1 MTRTRTAAL
10 ALAALLTVAACG
22 TEGGT
27 PGAGED
33 PPTSTDDR
41 TSGPDNG
48 DEGDTG
54 DEGDA
59 GDGSDGGD
67 ENELLAE
74 TRGEGAFFI
83 DSLAV
88 QKAESSPVQ
97 LFLEVAG
104 NAPTPCHTVAY
115 DLEREGETIV
125 VHLTTVESTDMMCT
139 QVLVPHEFTVPLGR
153 AETFPVT
160 IDVNDGEQVLTVNE

>member
-10 ALAALLTVAACG
+10 ALTALLTVAACG
-22 TEGGT
+22 TETET
-27 PGAGED
+27 PGAGADSPAGTEEA
-33 PPTSTDDR
+33 
-41 TSGPDNG
+41 TSGPD
-48 DEGDTG
+48 
-54 DEGDA
+54 
-59 GDGSDGGD
+59 GD
-67 ENELLAE
+67 ENELLAD

-88 QKAESSPVQ
+88 QQAGSSPVQ
-97 LFLEVAG
+97 LFLEVDG

-115 DLEREGETIV
+115 DVEREAETIL

-139 QVLVPHEFTVPLGR
+139 QVLVPHEITVPLGK

-160 IDVNDGEQVLTVNE
+160 IDVNDGEHVLTVNE

>member
-10 ALAALLTVAACG
+10 ALTALLTVAACG
-22 TEGGT
+22 TETET
-27 PGAGED
+27 PGAGADSPAGTEEA
-33 PPTSTDDR
+33 
-41 TSGPDNG
+41 TSGPDG
-48 DEGDTG
+48 DE
-54 DEGDA
+54 DEEATSGPD
-59 GDGSDGGD
+59 GD
-67 ENELLAE
+67 ENELLAD

-88 QKAESSPVQ
+88 QQAGSSPVQ
-97 LFLEVAG
+97 LFLEVDG

-115 DLEREGETIV
+115 DVEREAETIL

-139 QVLVPHEFTVPLGR
+139 QVLVPHEITVPLGK

-160 IDVNDGEQVLTVNE
+160 IDVNDGEHVLTVNE